1 MHVPARP
8 DDSVLAIRRHPLR
21 LVLCAAVMLSLPAVS
36 ARASIPQL
44 PDQQSDLTSLSL
56 EELGDLQITSG
67 SKKPERLSDAAASV
81 FVITAD
87 DIRRSGA
94 RTLPE
99 ALRLAPNLQVAEAS
113 ATGYAI
119 SARGMNGSN
128 NSAPNKLLVLVDGR
142 SVYSPLFSG
151 VFWDAQEVML
161 EDVERIEVIS
171 GPGGTL
177 WGVNAVNG
185 VINIITRPAADTHG
199 ALLTTSVG
207 NEGYDAGFRYGGS
220 LGTDGNYR
228 VYAKHTRWDHG
239 ETPDG
244 NPVDDAGHRTQV
256 GFRTDWRHGSDSL
269 MLKGNVYDGSEQQ
282 PAPGALSIS
291 GIDLVLGD
299 VTNSG
304 ANLTA
309 RWNRALAAG
318 GSLDLQAYYDHTR
331 RTAPPLFGERLD
343 ILDVQLQHTLRPL
356 GRHSLV
362 WGMNARQSRD
372 RVENTSPYFAFLPA
386 RVRQR
391 WTSLFA
397 QDEVALAT
405 RWRLTLGAR
414 LERNDYTGDE
424 FLPNVRLAWKAA
436 PNHLFWTA
444 VSRTVRAPSRLD
456 RDVYV
461 PATPPYLLDGG
472 DPVRSEVAKVYELGY
487 RGQPTPRLSW
497 SATVFHNDYDHLRTQ
512 EIDPSFTYIYFGS
525 LMEGRANGIE
535 WWGSFQAARNW
546 RLSGGFTALDEDFRL
561 KPGSNDVAGP
571 GMKGLD
577 PSNTWQLR
585 SSWNLGSK
593 GQLDVGLR
601 HVGQL
606 AQGNVPAYTAVDA
619 RLGWMLAAGA
629 EISLTGRN
637 LSGGHGEYRARDLR
651 REIGRTVILA
661 LAWAM

>member
-8 DDSVLAIRRHPLR
+8 NDSVLALPRHLLRRA
-21 LVLCAAVMLSLPAVS
+21 LCAAVMLGLPALS
-36 ARASIPQL
+36 AHASIAQL
-44 PDQQSDLTSLSL
+44 PEQPSDLTSLSL
-56 EELGDLQITSG
+56 EELGNIQVTSV

-81 FVITAD
+81 FVITAQ

-128 NSAPNKLLVLVDGR
+128 NSAPNKLLVLIDGR

-151 VFWDAQEVML
+151 VFWDAQDVML

-185 VINIITRPAADTHG
+185 VINIITRPAADTRG

-207 NEGYDAGFRYGGS
+207 NEGFDVGFRYGGS
-220 LGTDGNYR
+220 LGTDGHYR
-228 VYAKHTRWDHG
+228 VYGKHTRWDHG
-239 ETPDG
+239 ETADG
-244 NPVDDAGHRTQV
+244 TTVDDAGHRTLV
-256 GFRTDWRHGSDSL
+256 GFRTDWQRGNDGL
-269 MLKGNVYDGSEQQ
+269 TVEGNVYDGSEQQ
-282 PAPGALSIS
+282 PAPGALAIS
-291 GIDLVLGD
+291 GVDLVLGD
-299 VTNSG
+299 VSNSG

-309 RWNRALAAG
+309 RWNRALAGG

-331 RTAPPLFGERLD
+331 RTVPPMFAERLD
-343 ILDVQLQHTLRPL
+343 ILDLQLQHSLRPL

-362 WGMNARQSRD
+362 WGLNARQSRD
-372 RVENTSPYFAFLPA
+372 RIENTSPYFAFLPA

-397 QDEVALAT
+397 QDEVALTA
-405 RWRLTLGAR
+405 RLRLTLGAR
-414 LERNDYTGDE
+414 LERNDYTGTE
-424 FLPNVRLAWKAA
+424 FLPNARLAWKAA

-444 VSRTVRAPSRLD
+444 VSRTMRAPSRLD
-456 RDVYV
+456 RDARV
-461 PATPPYLLDGG
+461 PAAPPYLLDGG

-487 RGQPTPRLSW
+487 RGQPTSRLSW

-512 EIDPSFTYIYFGS
+512 EIAPSFTYLFFGS
-525 LMEGRANGIE
+525 LMEGQANGIE
-535 WWGSFQAARNW
+535 WWGTFQAAKSW
-546 RLSGGFTALDEDFRL
+546 RLSGGFTALDEHFRL

-571 GMKGLD
+571 GMKGFD
-577 PSNTWQLR
+577 PSHTWQLR
-585 SSWNLGSK
+585 SSWSLGNN
-593 GQLDVGLR
+593 GELDVGLR
-601 HVGQL
+601 HVGKL
-606 AQGNVPAYTAVDA
+606 AKGDVPAYTAIDA
-619 RLGWMLAAGA
+619 RLGWMLAPDV

-637 LSGGHGEYRARDLR
+637 LSGGHGEYRTRELR
-651 REIGRTVILA
+651 RELGRTVILA
-661 LAWAM
+661 LAWSM